1 LKPLNPYGVSK
12 NEFDKWAL
20 QQTAQPPFWAGLKFF
35 NVYGP
40 NEYHKGR
47 MASVI
52 WHTFNQVKNSGEMKL
67 FRSHRPDVKDGEQ
80 LRDFIYVKDIL
91 KVCYWL
97 MENQPASG
105 LYNLGTGTAR
115 AFLHLAEATF
125 SGMDREPVI
134 RFIDMPE
141 DIRDKY
147 QYYTEANMHKLKEAG
162 YREKFYTLEEGVD
175 EYVRNYLMAGMY
187 F

>member
-1 LKPLNPYGVSK
+1 
-12 NEFDKWAL
+12 
-20 QQTAQPPFWAGLKFF
+20 
-35 NVYGP
+35 
-40 NEYHKGR
+40 
-47 MASVI
+47 
-52 WHTFNQVKNSGEMKL
+52 
-67 FRSHRPDVKDGEQ
+67 
-80 LRDFIYVKDIL
+80 
-91 KVCYWL
+91 
-97 MENQPASG
+97 
-105 LYNLGTGTAR
+105 

-175 EYVRNYLMAGMY
+175 DYVRNYLMAGMY